1 MARIQLQLPLR
12 WLGLF
17 FILSIQG
24 CTFLDNYWLGKD
36 NTAVPEPLPPLT
48 SHVTWTSRWNV
59 SLGKS
64 SAHDTYLRLK
74 PAIDGGMI
82 YAAGH
87 QGLVKAINRTT
98 GEVRWSK
105 QQTQKLVSGPVVG
118 ANDLVFATSDASIS
132 VLSKQDGHERWHA
145 GVSGEVLS
153 VPLIVGDQII
163 VKTVDGHLY
172 AFNRHTG
179 EKQWVIDHGSPSLVL
194 RSSSS
199 PVPYENMVLVGFSDG
214 KLDAVDLET
223 GRVVWQRS
231 LGYASGASEVE
242 RLADISS
249 DPIVRGDM
257 VYLASYQGYIV
268 AMSLKQGQ
276 FSWNKPAS
284 TYRNLAIDSHALYM
298 TDAEDV
304 LWSINRSTG
313 HVSWKQPALVAR
325 DVTEPVM
332 MGRRLIVGDKTG
344 FLHLL
349 DAKHGD
355 FVARHTLG
363 SPITV
368 GPLVSSDQ
376 VYVMTASGQLHCL
389 SVKG

>member
-17 FILSIQG
+17 FFLSVQG

-36 NTAVPEPLPPLT
+36 NTAVPEPLPPVA
-48 SHVTWTSRWNV
+48 SNVTWTPRWNV

-64 SAHDTYLRLK
+64 STHDTYLRLK

-105 QQTQKLVSGPVVG
+105 QQTQKLISGPAVG
-118 ANDLVFATSDASIS
+118 ANNLVFATSDAGIS
-132 VLSKQDGHERWHA
+132 VLSKQDGHELWHA

-153 VPLIVGDQII
+153 LPLIVGDQII
-163 VKTVDGHLY
+163 VKTADGHLY
-172 AFNRHTG
+172 AFNRRTG
-179 EKQWVIDHGSPSLVL
+179 EKQWVTDHGAPSLVL

-199 PVPYENMVLVGFSDG
+199 PVPYENMALVGFSDG

-231 LGYASGASEVE
+231 MGYASGSSEVE

-249 DPIVRGDM
+249 DPVVRGDM
-257 VYLASYQGYIV
+257 VYLASYQGHMV

-276 FSWNKPAS
+276 FIWNKPAS
-284 TYRNLAIDSHALYM
+284 TYRNLAIDSSALYM

-304 LWSINRSTG
+304 LWAINRSTG
-313 HVSWKQPALVAR
+313 HVSWKQPALTAR
-325 DVTEPVM
+325 GVTEPVM
-332 MGRRLIVGDKTG
+332 MGRRLVVGDKTG

-355 FVARHTLG
+355 FVARHMLG

-368 GPLVSSDQ
+368 GPLVSSDHI
-376 VYVMTASGQLHCL
+376 YVMTASGQLHCF